1 MALKRIVIPG
11 VRVVEQ
17 GGLELLNFVV
27 SASLLLE
34 IGVTLRFG
42 DHPLGVNR
50 ELTVNRAKELLKYMK
65 TAERPRMRDPI
76 QGCLYGNDGFE
87 WQFDRKRGE
96 LIGEVEPDSEK
107 RTEGCF
113 LVIDDGQ
120 HRLAALEMLSGDD
133 RTRWNF
139 TVIAGVDMEVEE
151 RIELFMQGE
160 KRVRVH
166 NRLLLAEMDATNTFP
181 NDATAN
187 AYRAAKL
194 LNEATAS
201 PLRNRIYFGQNPK
214 VPKGLIPVTSVMGQL
229 KYAMGKRSRLN
240 PYSSDQQRDMV
251 LNLFLAAAQQWPSQW
266 GKADKSLGRPL
277 GYLTLITLIARSG
290 NLYHLLNGNFT
301 LESFRRAME
310 AAKGFKWDQPG
321 TKDGSVTYNK
331 LMLGLDEHLGH
342 AIAAA
347 EASRAS

>member
-1 MALKRIVIPG
+1 MALKRVEIQG
-11 VRVVEQ
+11 VRAVEQ
-17 GGLELLNFVV
+17 GGQELLNFVV

-42 DHPLGVNR
+42 EHPLGVNR
-50 ELTVNRAKELLKYMK
+50 ELTLNRAKEMLKHMK
-65 TAERPRMRDPI
+65 SSDRPRMRDPI
-76 QGCLYGNDGFE
+76 QGCLYGNEGTD
-87 WQFDRKRGE
+87 WVYDRTRGV
-96 LIGEVEPDSEK
+96 LVGEVETDPDR

-113 LVIDDGQ
+113 LVVDDGQ
-120 HRLAALEMLSGDD
+120 HRFAALEMLSGDD

-139 TVIAGVDMEVEE
+139 TVIAGIDLAVEE

-166 NRLLLAEMDATNTFP
+166 SRLLLAQMDATNAFP
-181 NDATAN
+181 NDATAQ

-201 PLRNRIYFGQNPK
+201 PLKGKIYFGQNPK
-214 VPKGLIPVTSVMGQL
+214 VPRGMIPVTSLMGQL

-240 PYSSDQQRDMV
+240 PYPSDQQREMV
-251 LNLFLAAAQQWPSQW
+251 LNLFIAAAQQWPAQW
-266 GKADKSLGRPL
+266 GKSDKTLGRAL

-290 NLYHLLNGNFT
+290 NLYALLNGNFS
-301 LESFRRAME
+301 LDSFRRAME
-310 AAKGFKWDQPG
+310 HAKGFRWEQPG

-331 LMLGLDEHLGH
+331 LMLGLDEHLGQ
-342 AIAAA
+342 AIAAD